1 MGSNI
6 LSLNNETTFNGKYEV
21 EDQYNLIIKNVQFQ
35 DEGIYE
41 CDTGEQR
48 LTVALQVAGGLIQ
61 VIDLKLLEERTQNW
75 HKIHLLILLNWN
87 HQSKGLKVIKK
98 SIY

>member
-1 MGSNI
+1 MYIYQIDFGSNI
-6 LSLNNETTFNGKYEV
+6 LSLNNETTFKGKYEV

-48 LTVALQVAGGLIQ
+48 LTVALQVAGELIRA
-61 VIDLKLLEERTQNW
+61 IECKL
-75 HKIHLLILLNWN
+75 
-87 HQSKGLKVIKK
+87 SKQETHN
-98 SIY
+98 